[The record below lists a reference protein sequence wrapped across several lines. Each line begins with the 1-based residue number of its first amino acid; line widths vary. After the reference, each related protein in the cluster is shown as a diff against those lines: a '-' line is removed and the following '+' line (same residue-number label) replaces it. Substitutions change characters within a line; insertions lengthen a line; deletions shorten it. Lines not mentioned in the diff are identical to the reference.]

1 MAAIML
7 AKGQDDHYIVLP
19 DDHYIVLPQS
29 CVQEALISLDYF
41 HSKG

>member
-7 AKGQDDHYIVLP
+7 AKGQ

>member
-19 DDHYIVLPQS
+19 RKH
-29 CVQEALISLDYF
+29 VQEALISLDYF